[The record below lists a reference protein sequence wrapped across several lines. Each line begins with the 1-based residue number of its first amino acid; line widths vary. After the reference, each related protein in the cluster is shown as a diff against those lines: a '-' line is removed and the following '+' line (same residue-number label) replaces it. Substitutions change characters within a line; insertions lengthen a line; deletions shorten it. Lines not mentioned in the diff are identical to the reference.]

1 MGGVG
6 FFFFNYSG
14 VSLLPRRVERNPGV
28 LRENAEP
35 PRMSIV
41 TLSGVP
47 KTTGGVIVCRSAIC
61 HKKGSLKVSFFI
73 HAAAKILPSCT
84 CNKGHLLRH

>member
-61 HKKGSLKVSFFI
+61 HKKRQSEGIIFHSCGSKNPS
-73 HAAAKILPSCT
+73 IL
-84 CNKGHLLRH
+84 HM